1 MSGNDHASYRP
12 FQDQAKGKTTTNF
25 LQDHTIDF
33 SDEKTEGRL
42 QVKRR
47 LSRVRLFS
55 VMIKIENVDIYKRN
69 IFG

>member
-1 MSGNDHASYRP
+1 MSGNGHASYRS
-12 FQDQAKGKTTTNF
+12 FQDQAKGKTTTKIW
-25 LQDHTIDF
+25 QDHTIDF

-55 VMIKIENVDIYKRN
+55 EMIKIENVDIYNRN